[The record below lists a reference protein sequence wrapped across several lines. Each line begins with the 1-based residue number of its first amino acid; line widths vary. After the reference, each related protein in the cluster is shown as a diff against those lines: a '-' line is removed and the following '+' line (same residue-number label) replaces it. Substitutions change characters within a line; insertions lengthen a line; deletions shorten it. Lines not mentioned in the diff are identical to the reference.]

1 LSAAVMTMRFH
12 KIPPMCLHIAGIPRE

>member
-1 LSAAVMTMRFH
+1 LSATVMTMRFH